1 MDVDPDTTIRS
12 QSKKQIKDRIEH
24 DVECSRGEPLR
35 MVREREVNLE
45 KLKKFALENLSKKS
59 PLRDILLSEANMLGA
74 SDFLAKMDLWLKL
87 FSSEAR
93 A

>member
-12 QSKKQIKDRIEH
+12 QIKKQVKDRIEQ
-24 DVECSRGEPLR
+24 DMECARGEPLR
-35 MVREREVNLE
+35 MAQEREVNLE